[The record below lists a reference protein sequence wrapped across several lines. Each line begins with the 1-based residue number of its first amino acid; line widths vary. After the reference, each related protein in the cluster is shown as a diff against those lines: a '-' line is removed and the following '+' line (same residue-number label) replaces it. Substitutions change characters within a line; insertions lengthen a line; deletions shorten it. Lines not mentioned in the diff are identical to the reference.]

1 MSTPRLHL
9 PPRQVR
15 ERAACMCSTGS
26 TCSSFAPGHALHL
39 IQTRLA
45 SATPTEWVDGVIVS
59 SDIALG
65 EVVIAP
71 LDGSATV
78 TVWNAG
84 FSQAEAAASIARV
97 GTPVAIHARY
107 DVLAIGRERF
117 NTARV

>member
-15 ERAACMCSTGS
+15 ERAACMCVTGNA
-26 TCSSFAPGHALHL
+26 CSSFAPGHALHL

-45 SATPTEWVDGVIVS
+45 SATPTEWVDAVVAS
-59 SDIALG
+59 SDAELG
-65 EVVIAP
+65 EVVVAP
-71 LDGSATV
+71 LDGSPAV
-78 TVWNAG
+78 VLWNAG
-84 FSQAEAAASIARV
+84 GAASHAVV
-97 GTPVAIHARY
+97 GTPVALHARY